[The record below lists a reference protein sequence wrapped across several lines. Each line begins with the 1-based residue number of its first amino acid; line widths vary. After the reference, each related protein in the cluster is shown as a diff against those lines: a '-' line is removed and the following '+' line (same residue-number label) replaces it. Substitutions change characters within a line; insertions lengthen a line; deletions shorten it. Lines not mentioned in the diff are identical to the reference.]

1 MAAAYRRRP
10 REEEVQRYL
19 KIAQAQLTS
28 REGAHSQ
35 FAEAMIAGYIAV
47 LCSPGFLYLGERP
60 ERLDSYALASRLSY
74 FLWNAP
80 PDAKLARLAANGAL
94 EHPEVLRAQ
103 TDRRLD
109 DARSRDFVNAFL
121 DYWLDLRKI
130 GDTTPD
136 QTLYPDYYLD
146 DLLYESAL
154 RETQLFFDCVL
165 KRNLPARNL
174 VQSNFTFLN
183 SHLARHYGLAP
194 VEGVAMREV
203 KLPADTVR
211 GGFVDASERAEDY
224 GERNDN
230 FAGSAGNLDH
240 GTNLGKPSPPPPPG
254 VPAIEPDTRGAVT
267 IRQHWISTGRLRRAP
282 FVMPRSIRPD
292 SRWKA
297 SM

>member
-1 MAAAYRRRP
+1 M
-10 REEEVQRYL
+10 

-211 GGFVDASERAEDY
+211 GGLLTQASVLKITEN
-224 GERNDN
+224 G
-230 FAGSAGNLDH
+230 
-240 GTNLGKPSPPPPPG
+240 
-254 VPAIEPDTRGAVT
+254 
-267 IRQHWISTGRLRRAP
+267 RQLRRFCGELGSWNEFGQTVSAA
-282 FVMPRSIRPD
+282 S
-292 SRWKA
+292 SRRTGDRTGYSGSGDDPA
-297 SM
+297 AIG